1 MSMILSESTNAL
13 SLKLPV
19 KKRVKG
25 RKRTVAFIALAVLLD
40 LVLWLLFYFGISY
53 ISGSYNIVKVDSV
66 IIPFGSLA
74 LSIALVGAYRHRI
87 DFASLR
93 YASEHVIACCV
104 AYLLS
109 AFLLY
114 VVASF
119 GPYAASSRAIFTL
132 SILLFAPASLYWRR
146 GFWFYS
152 SSHRSEG
159 KFLVIVDGDLG
170 PIFHRDYL
178 KNQQH
183 QGVQYLAADYSLL
196 GKNVAGEGSPE
207 LKVSAAHLLPQLEA
221 HNIAGYE
228 AIVLASRFHH
238 LDRRVLKRLG
248 EIHFE
253 ELPVFLMEAFY
264 ENYWSRISL
273 DLIGPAWP
281 LEADFALVQ
290 HSVYTTIKRLFDV
303 SFASAVLI
311 IVSPLMLLVSLLLLL
326 LEGRPVIY
334 SQQRTG
340 QYREPF
346 TLFKFRSMKVGSDK
360 GDKYTR
366 EGDTRVSRLG
376 ALLRKTR
383 LDELP
388 QLWNVLRGDMSMIG
402 PRAEWVK
409 LVQGYEQEI
418 PHYHYRHLV
427 RPGITGWAQ
436 VNYPYGASLEDTLQK
451 FSYDLYYIR
460 NFSLRL
466 DAEVVLKT
474 LHTMIFGKGQ

>member
-1 MSMILSESTNAL
+1 MSMIHSESTNAL

-19 KKRVKG
+19 KKQVKG
-25 RKRTVAFIALAVLLD
+25 RKKNVAFIVLAVLLD
-40 LVLWLLFYFGISY
+40 LLLWVLLYLGITQLT
-53 ISGSYNIVKVDSV
+53 GSYNIITLDSLL
-66 IIPFGSLA
+66 IPFGSLVLA
-74 LSIALVGAYRHRI
+74 MALVGAYRHRM

-93 YASEHVIACCV
+93 YASEHIIACCV

-119 GPYAASSRAIFTL
+119 GPNATSSRAIFTL
-132 SILLFAPASLYWRR
+132 SFVFFAPAALYWRR
-146 GFWFYS
+146 GYWFYS
-152 SSHRSEG
+152 SRHRSQG

-170 PIFHRDYL
+170 PIFYRDYL

-183 QGVQYLAADYSLL
+183 QGVQYLASDYSLI
-196 GKNVAGEGSPE
+196 GKPVAGEGSPE
-207 LKVSAAHLLPQLEA
+207 LQVSAAHLLPQLEA
-221 HNIAGYE
+221 DNIAGYE
-228 AIVLASRFHH
+228 AIVLASRFNH
-238 LDRRVLKRLG
+238 LDKRVLKRLG

-253 ELPVFLMEAFY
+253 ELPVFLIESFY
-264 ENYWSRISL
+264 ENYWNRISL

-281 LEADFALVQ
+281 LETDFALVQ
-290 HSVYTTIKRLFDV
+290 HSVYTMIKRLVDLI
-303 SFASAVLI
+303 FASVVLF
-311 IVSPLMLLVSLLLLL
+311 IVSPLMLIVSVLLLL
-326 LEGRPVIY
+326 LEGWPVIY

-340 QYREPF
+340 QYQEPF

-366 EGDTRVSRLG
+366 EGDTRVFPLG

-409 LVQGYEQEI
+409 LVRGYEQEI

>member
-1 MSMILSESTNAL
+1 MIQSESTNAL

-19 KKRVKG
+19 KKRSKG
-25 RKRTVAFIALAVLLD
+25 RRRTAAFIVLAVLLD
-40 LVLWLLFYFGISY
+40 FVFWLLFYFGITQ
-53 ISGSYNIVKVDSV
+53 ILGSHNIVTLDSV
-66 IIPFGSLA
+66 LIPFGSLV
-74 LSIALVGAYRHRI
+74 LSIALVGAYRYRI

-104 AYLLS
+104 AYLLA

-119 GPYAASSRAIFTL
+119 GPLATSSRAVFTL
-132 SILLFAPASLYWRR
+132 SILCFTPAALLWRR
-146 GFWFYS
+146 VYWFYS
-152 SSHRSEG
+152 SRHRSEG

-170 PIFHRDYL
+170 PIFYRDYL

-183 QGVQYLAADYSLL
+183 QGVQYLASDYSLL
-196 GKNVAGEGSPE
+196 GKPVAGEGTPE
-207 LKVSAAHLLPQLEA
+207 LHVSAAYLLPQLEA
-221 HNIAGYE
+221 DNIAGYE
-228 AIVLASRFHH
+228 AIVLASRFNH
-238 LDRRVLKRLG
+238 LDKRVLKRLG

-253 ELPVFLMEAFY
+253 ELPVFLMESFY

-273 DLIGPAWP
+273 DLIGPTWP
-281 LEADFALVQ
+281 LETDFALVQ
-290 HSVYTTIKRLFDV
+290 HSVYTMIKRLLDMI
-303 SFASAVLI
+303 FASAVLI
-311 IVSPLMLLVSLLLLL
+311 SISPLMLIVSVLILL

-388 QLWNVLRGDMSMIG
+388 QLWNVLRGDMSIIG

-409 LVQGYEQEI
+409 LVRGYEQEI

-436 VNYPYGASLEDTLQK
+436 VNYPYGASLEDTLEK